1 MGSDMNIL
9 VLLSLVLYV
18 GYLHGA
24 SNERIGRQCENKARW
39 AAEVF
44 DLVKENPKVILS
56 GMEAEDVNAFAFI
69 RAWVKDGKTRE
80 ELKAYVVN
88 HCIGTEV

>member
-1 MGSDMNIL
+1 MKFAIL
-9 VLLSLVLYV
+9 LILVLYV
-18 GYLHGA
+18 SYLSGA
-24 SNERIGRQCENKARW
+24 SSERINLDKQCENKARW
-39 AAEVF
+39 AADVF

>member
-1 MGSDMNIL
+1 MKFAIL
-9 VLLSLVLYV
+9 LILVLYV
-18 GYLHGA
+18 SYLSGA
-24 SNERIGRQCENKARW
+24 SSERITRDKVCESKARW

-56 GMEAEDVNAFAFI
+56 GMEADDVNAFAFI

-88 HCIGTEV
+88 RCAGVEV